1 MNKLFCEKQ
10 TCLYVY
16 FIRAVNLIPQA
27 SLIKL
32 ISHEIDV
39 VDKLSLIFF
48 HFKQQFY
55 LI

>member
-1 MNKLFCEKQ
+1 VKKQ

-16 FIRAVNLIPQA
+16 FIREVNLIPQA

-32 ISHEIDV
+32 ISHETDL
-39 VDKLSLIFF
+39 VDKLYLIVF
-48 HFKQQFY
+48 HFKQQFH